1 MSAEVCLHFAATC
14 LSYFIKV
21 TAAFFAC
28 WMLTRLLSKPRAR
41 FVIWVGFLA
50 CSAAYWLELIVSE
63 FKPLMAGTSG
73 AASATVSASAIK
85 HSLMLPLA
93 WSHNTLITIQCLGAI
108 YVAVSLTLIGM
119 AVWKHARMR
128 LLLRHAIDASP
139 ALKALFLDISRDLRL
154 SQPRISRTRLM
165 VLPGLKSPATAGF
178 WNPRILLPEICE
190 QIGPTPQVADVLCH
204 ELVHIARRDY
214 LWAGLSDL
222 ICCVLFFHPA
232 VWKARKAM
240 TLQGELACDLAVLET
255 RPGDRADYADS
266 LTYFVRLRMLQEGF
280 SLGIDFAASSS
291 LGLRVRT
298 ILTMPKPL
306 AWWKGCSRAAAGL
319 ALVAAFGFF
328 APSIALSLGF
338 AEPLVD
344 RMPNESPKQAAAG
357 HPLNARHAP
366 LRATP
371 LDTPK
376 NSLTTLRTRS
386 YVPETPVYTMTSSS
400 NSAGSGSAGSSATEP
415 ESTPWRENRSAI
427 PHPSVSSVVRS
438 TLGEIAARGIHVGR
452 GRDRD
457 DH

>member
-1 MSAEVCLHFAATC
+1 MSAEVCLHFAATY

-28 WMLTRLLSKPRAR
+28 WMLTRLLGKPRHR
-41 FVIWVGFLA
+41 FIVWIIFLVG
-50 CSAAYWLELIVSE
+50 SAAYWLELVVSE
-63 FKPLMAGTSG
+63 FKTVIAGTVGG
-73 AASATVSASAIK
+73 ANTTVSASAIK
-85 HSLMLPLA
+85 HSVMLPLA
-93 WSHNTLITIQCLGAI
+93 WSHNTLITIQCLGAV
-108 YVAVSLTLIGM
+108 YVAVSLSLIGM
-119 AVWKHARMR
+119 AVWKHVRMR
-128 LLLRHAIDASP
+128 LLLRHTIDASP
-139 ALKALFLDISRDLRL
+139 ALNGLFLDISRDMGLAQ
-154 SQPRISRTRLM
+154 SRISRARLM

-204 ELVHIARRDY
+204 ELVHVARRDY
-214 LWAGLSDL
+214 LWAGLSDFL
-222 ICCVLFFHPA
+222 CCVIFFHPA

-255 RPGDRADYADS
+255 RSGNRADYADS

-280 SLGIDFAASSS
+280 SLGVDFAASSS

-298 ILTMPKPL
+298 ILTTPKPM

-328 APSIALSLGF
+328 VPSIALTVGF
-338 AEPLVD
+338 AEPFVE
-344 RMPNESPKQAAAG
+344 RMPNQSPVQAAAG
-357 HPLNARHAP
+357 HYRNARHAQ

-371 LDTPK
+371 PDTAK
-376 NSLTTLRTRS
+376 DSLTTLRTRS

-400 NSAGSGSAGSSATEP
+400 NSAAGSAGSSTTEP
-415 ESTPWRENRSAI
+415 ESTPWRENRPAVQ
-427 PHPSVSSVVRS
+427 HPSVSSVVRS
-438 TLGEIAARGIHVGR
+438 TLGEIATRGIHVGR